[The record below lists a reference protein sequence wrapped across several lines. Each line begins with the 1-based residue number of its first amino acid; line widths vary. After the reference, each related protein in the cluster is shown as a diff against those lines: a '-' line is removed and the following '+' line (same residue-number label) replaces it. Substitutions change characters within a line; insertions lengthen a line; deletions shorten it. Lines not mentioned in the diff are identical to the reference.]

1 MRCPFCSYED
11 TQVKDSRSS
20 EDGGA
25 IRRRRSCGNCGGRFT
40 TYERIQLREMTVI
53 KNDGTRELFDRDK
66 LCRSMRIPLRKRP
79 IDGEKLDQVVNGII
93 RQMESM
99 GENEIESKKI
109 GEMVMQAFATLDQV
123 AYVRYASVYRD
134 FREVEDFNEFVGDL
148 QKIQKVS

>member
-11 TQVKDSRSS
+11 TQVKDSRPSD
-20 EDGGA
+20 DGGA

-53 KNDGTRELFDRDK
+53 KNDGARELFDRDK
-66 LCRSMRIPLRKRP
+66 LYRSMRIPLRKRP
-79 IDGEKLDQVVNGII
+79 IDAEKLDQVVNGIV

>member
-1 MRCPFCSYED
+1 MRCPFCSFDD
-11 TQVKDSRSS
+11 TQVKDSRAA
-20 EDGGA
+20 EEGGA
-25 IRRRRSCGNCGGRFT
+25 IRRRRACTNCGGRFT

-53 KNDGTRELFDRDK
+53 KNNGTRELFDREK
-66 LCRSMRIPLRKRP
+66 LYQSMRIPLRKRP
-79 IDGEKLDQVVNGII
+79 IDADKLDQVVNGIV
-93 RQMESM
+93 RQMESL

-148 QKIQKVS
+148 QKIQKAS

>member
-1 MRCPFCSYED
+1 MRCPFCSFED
-11 TQVKDSRSS
+11 TQVKDSRAA
-20 EDGGA
+20 EEGGS
-25 IRRRRSCGNCGGRFT
+25 IRRRRACSNCGGRFT
-40 TYERIQLREMTVI
+40 TYERIQLREMTVV
-53 KNDGTRELFDRDK
+53 KNNGTREPFDREK
-66 LCRSMRIPLRKRP
+66 LFQSMRIPLRKRP
-79 IDGEKLDQVVNGII
+79 IEAEKLDQVVNGIV

>member
-1 MRCPFCSYED
+1 MRCPFCSFED
-11 TQVKDSRSS
+11 TQVKDSRAA

-25 IRRRRSCGNCGGRFT
+25 IRRRRACSNCGGRFT
-40 TYERIQLREMTVI
+40 TYERIQLREMTVV
-53 KNDGTRELFDRDK
+53 KNNGTREPFDREK
-66 LCRSMRIPLRKRP
+66 LFQSMRIPLRKRP
-79 IDGEKLDQVVNGII
+79 IEAEKLDQVVNGIV

-109 GEMVMQAFATLDQV
+109 GEMVMQAFANLDQV

-148 QKIQKVS
+148 QKIQKIS